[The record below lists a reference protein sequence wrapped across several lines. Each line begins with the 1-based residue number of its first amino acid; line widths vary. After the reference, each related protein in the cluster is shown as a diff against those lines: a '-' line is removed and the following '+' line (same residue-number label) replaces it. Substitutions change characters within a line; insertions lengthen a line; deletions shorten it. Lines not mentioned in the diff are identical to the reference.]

1 MTGQLVPAIA
11 FVAAALAA
19 VTLTPFAARLA
30 TAMGQVSP
38 PRLDRWGS
46 RPTPMFGG
54 IAIVLAILVPAAI
67 LSPEKVPFAVLAVGI
82 LAALTLGLVDDI
94 RGLRPTSKLVGQIVI
109 GTGLAF
115 GGVRVEA
122 IEFAP
127 LAFLAT
133 LAWVVV
139 IMNAVNLMDNMDGLA
154 AGVVGIGSL
163 VLVFMSPEGAWTA
176 VLAAAT
182 TGACLGFVVHNFAPA
197 RVYMGDA
204 GSMALGFTLAA
215 LTLVLTNEAASNVGL
230 AVFAPLL
237 ALGLPIFD
245 TALVTIVRK
254 LEGRPVSQGGR
265 DHTSHRLA
273 ALGLSERWT
282 VIVLYIVAA
291 AMAALG
297 LLAQALGLAF
307 LPLAALGVI
316 ALILLGAF
324 LAENPRDV
332 ANHGELRRAA
342 MLGGGRALVRYGG
355 EISLD
360 VVLAAVALLSAYLI
374 RFESFG
380 ASVSLPL
387 FIAAFPIVIPIQL
400 AAFVLLGLYRILWRY
415 VSVVDMLVIGRCVSV
430 GTAVAGIVVLVL
442 QRDLGQSRAVFLID
456 FILLALLLGG
466 SRMFF
471 ASLRQWFNMQGRATG
486 RRVLIVGANET
497 GVMVLRLLLRSAEP
511 VYQPAGFLDDDPG
524 KHRRRIGGVPVVGRV
539 ADLAAL
545 ARRERAEVV
554 VLALEDHFEREKSI
568 RLQCEELGLE
578 LRQLVPPL

>member
-1 MTGQLVPAIA
+1 MTAQIVSAVA
-11 FVAAALAA
+11 FLAA
-19 VTLTPFAARLA
+19 VLAAAAATPFAARLA

-38 PRLDRWGS
+38 PRVDRWGS

-54 IAIVLAILVPAAI
+54 IAIVLAIVVPAAI
-67 LSPEKVPFAVLAVGI
+67 LSPEKVPLAVLAVGI
-82 LAALTLGLVDDI
+82 LASLTLGLLDDI

-115 GGVRVEA
+115 SGIRVEA
-122 IEFAP
+122 IEIAP

-154 AGVVGIGSL
+154 AGVVGIASL
-163 VLVFMSPEGAWTA
+163 VLVLMSPEGGWTA

-182 TGACLGFVVHNFAPA
+182 TGACLGFLVHNFSPA

-215 LTLVLTNEAASNVGL
+215 LTLVLSNEAASNVGL

-237 ALGLPIFD
+237 VLGLPIFD
-245 TALVTIVRK
+245 TALVTVVRK
-254 LEGRPVSQGGR
+254 LEGRPVGQGGR

-282 VIVLYIVAA
+282 VIVLYLVAA
-291 AMAALG
+291 VMAAFG

-307 LPLAALGVI
+307 VPLASLAVI
-316 ALILLGAF
+316 ALILFGAF
-324 LAENPRDV
+324 LAENPSKV
-332 ANHGELRRAA
+332 ARQGELRRAT
-342 MLGGGRALVRYGG
+342 MLGGGRALLRYGG
-355 EISLD
+355 EIALD
-360 VVLAAVALLSAYLI
+360 IVLATIALLSAYLI

-380 ASVSLPL
+380 ANVSLPL
-387 FIAAFPIVIPIQL
+387 FIAAFPIVVTIQL
-400 AAFVLLGLYRILWRY
+400 AAFVLLGLYQILWRY
-415 VSVVDMLVIGRCVSV
+415 ISVVDMLVIGRCVSI
-430 GTAVAGIVVLVL
+430 GTAVAALVVLVV

-456 FILLALLLGG
+456 FILLSLLLGG

-497 GVMVLRLLLRSAEP
+497 GVMALRLLLRSAEP
-511 VYQPAGFLDDDPG
+511 LYQPAGFLDDDPG

-545 ARRERAEVV
+545 ARRERADVV
-554 VLALEDHFEREKSI
+554 VLALEDDFEREKAV
-568 RLQCEELGLE
+568 RMQCEELGLE

>member
-1 MTGQLVPAIA
+1 MTTHVVSAVA
-11 FVAAALAA
+11 FVAALVAA
-19 VTLTPFAARLA
+19 VALTPLAARLA
-30 TAMGQVSP
+30 TTLGQVSP
-38 PRLDRWGS
+38 PRVDRWGS
-46 RPTPMFGG
+46 RPTPLFGG
-54 IAIVLAILVPAAI
+54 LAIVLAILVPSMI
-67 LSPEKVPFAVLAVGI
+67 LSPEKIPFAVLAVGI
-82 LAALTLGLVDDI
+82 LASLTLGLIDDI
-94 RGLRPTSKLVGQIVI
+94 RGLRPTSKLVGQIAI
-109 GTGLAF
+109 GAGLAF
-115 GGVRVEA
+115 AGIRVEI
-122 IEFAP
+122 IEIAP

-154 AGVVGIGSL
+154 AGVVGIGAL
-163 VLVFMSPEGAWTA
+163 VLVLMSPEGGWTA

-182 TGACLGFVVHNFAPA
+182 TGACLGFLVHNFAPA

-204 GSMALGFTLAA
+204 GSMALGFALAA
-215 LTLVLTNEAASNVGL
+215 LTLVLSNEAASNVGL

-254 LEGRPVSQGGR
+254 LEGRPVSEGGR

-273 ALGLSERWT
+273 SLGLSERWT
-282 VIVLYIVAA
+282 VGVLYLVAA
-291 AMAALG
+291 LMAGLG

-307 LPLAALGVI
+307 VPLASLGVI
-316 ALILLGAF
+316 ALILFGAF
-324 LAENPRDV
+324 LAENPREV
-332 ANHGELRRAA
+332 ARQGELRRAS

-355 EISLD
+355 EIALD
-360 VVLAAVALLSAYLI
+360 IALATVALLSAYLI

-380 ASVSLPL
+380 ANVSLPL

-415 VSVVDMLVIGRCVSV
+415 ISVVDMLVIARCVSV
-430 GTAVAGIVVLVL
+430 GTAVAGVVVLVL

-456 FILLALLLGG
+456 FILLSLLLGG

-471 ASLRQWFNMQGRATG
+471 ASLRQWFNMQGRTAG

-497 GVMVLRLLLRSAEP
+497 GVMALRLLLRSADP

-545 ARRERAEVV
+545 ARRERADVI
-554 VLALEDHFEREKSI
+554 VLALEDHFEREKAV

>member
-1 MTGQLVPAIA
+1 MALVPAVA
-11 FVAAALAA
+11 FLLAALASGA
-19 VTLTPFAARLA
+19 LTPLAARLA
-30 TAMGQVSP
+30 TALGQVSP

-54 IAIVLAILVPAAI
+54 IAIVLAMLVPAGI
-67 LSPEKVPFAVLAVGI
+67 LSPEKVPYAVLAIGI
-82 LAALTLGLVDDI
+82 LASLALGLVDDI

-115 GGVRVEA
+115 AGVRVEA
-122 IEFAP
+122 IQFAP

-154 AGVVGIGSL
+154 AGVVGIGAL
-163 VLVFMSPEGAWTA
+163 VLVFMAPDGGWAG

-182 TGACLGFVVHNFAPA
+182 TGACLGFLVHNFSPA

-204 GSMALGFTLAA
+204 GSMALGFALAA
-215 LTLVLTNEAASNVGL
+215 LTLVLSNEAASNVGL

-245 TALVTIVRK
+245 TALVTVVRR

-282 VIVLYIVAA
+282 VIVLYVVAA
-291 AMAALG
+291 AMAGFG
-297 LLAQALGLAF
+297 LAAQALGLAF
-307 LPLAALGVI
+307 VPLASLAVI
-316 ALILLGAF
+316 ALVLFGAF
-324 LAENPRDV
+324 LAENPSEV
-332 ANHGELRRAA
+332 ASHGELGRAS
-342 MLGGGRALVRYGG
+342 MLGGGRALLRYGG
-355 EISLD
+355 EIALD
-360 VVLAAVALLSAYLI
+360 TVLASVALLSAYLI
-374 RFESFG
+374 RFESFTTNE
-380 ASVSLPL
+380 SLRL
-387 FIAAFPIVIPIQL
+387 LILALPIVVPIQL

-415 VSVVDMLVIGRCVSV
+415 IAVVDMFVIVRCVAI
-430 GTAVAGIVVLVL
+430 GTAVAGVVVLVV

-456 FILLALLLGG
+456 FILLSLLLAG
-466 SRMFF
+466 SRMFLV
-471 ASLRQWFNMQGRATG
+471 SLRHWFNMQGRAAG

-497 GVMVLRLLLRSAEP
+497 GIMALRSLLRSAEP

-545 ARRERAEVV
+545 AQRERAELV
-554 VLALEDHFEREKSI
+554 VLALEDHFERETAV
-568 RLQCEELGLE
+568 RLQCQELGLE
-578 LRQLVPPL
+578 LRQAVPPF

>member
-1 MTGQLVPAIA
+1 MTTHLLP
-11 FVAAALAA
+11 AAAFLLAA
-19 VTLTPFAARLA
+19 LGAGGLTPFAARLA
-30 TAMGQVSP
+30 TTLGQVSP
-38 PRLDRWGS
+38 PRVDRWGS
-46 RPTPMFGG
+46 HPTPMFGG
-54 IAIVLAILVPAAI
+54 IAIVLAILVPAGI
-67 LSPEKVPFAVLAVGI
+67 LSPEKMPYAVLAVGI
-82 LAALTLGLVDDI
+82 LASLALGLVDDI

-109 GTGLAF
+109 GAGLAF
-115 GGVRVEA
+115 AGVRVEA
-122 IEFAP
+122 IEIAP

-154 AGVVGIGSL
+154 AGVVGIGAFVL
-163 VLVFMSPEGAWTA
+163 VLMSPEAGWTA

-182 TGACLGFVVHNFAPA
+182 TGACLGFLVHNFSPA

-215 LTLVLTNEAASNVGL
+215 LTLVLSNEAASNVGL

-237 ALGLPIFD
+237 VLGLPIFD
-245 TALVTIVRK
+245 TALVTVVRK

-282 VIVLYIVAA
+282 VVVLYAVAA
-291 AMAALG
+291 VMAALG

-307 LPLAALGVI
+307 VPLASLGLI
-316 ALILLGAF
+316 ALILFGVF
-324 LAENPRDV
+324 LAENPREV
-332 ANHGELRRAA
+332 ARQGELGRATV
-342 MLGGGRALVRYGG
+342 LGGGRALVRYGG
-355 EISLD
+355 EIALD
-360 VVLAAVALLSAYLI
+360 IVLATVALLSAYLI
-374 RFESFG
+374 RFEAFG
-380 ASVSLPL
+380 SNVSLPL
-387 FIAAFPIVIPIQL
+387 FIAAFPIVVPIQL
-400 AAFVLLGLYRILWRY
+400 AAFVLLGLYQILWRY
-415 VSVVDMLVIGRCVSV
+415 ISVIDMLVIGRCVSV
-430 GTAVAGIVVLVL
+430 GTAVAGLVVLFL

-456 FILLALLLGG
+456 FILLSLLLGG

-471 ASLRQWFNMQGRATG
+471 ASLRQWFDMQGRATG

-497 GVMVLRLLLRSAEP
+497 GVMALRLLLRSAEP
-511 VYQPAGFLDDDPG
+511 LYQPAGFLDDDPG

-545 ARRERAEVV
+545 ARRERADVV
-554 VLALEDHFEREKSI
+554 VLALEDDFEREKAV

>member
-1 MTGQLVPAIA
+1 MTTLLLPAVA

-19 VTLTPFAARLA
+19 GSLTPLAARIA
-30 TAMGQVSP
+30 ARSGQVSP

-46 RPTPMFGG
+46 RPTPLFGG
-54 IAIVLAILVPAAI
+54 VAIVLAILVPAAV
-67 LSPEKVPFAVLAVGI
+67 LSPEKLPFAVLAIGI
-82 LAALTLGLVDDI
+82 LASLALGLIDDI

-109 GTGLAF
+109 GTGLALA
-115 GGVRVEA
+115 GVRIEA
-122 IEFAP
+122 IQIAP

-154 AGVVGIGSL
+154 AGVVGIGAL
-163 VLVFMSPEGAWTA
+163 VLVLMSPDGGWTA
-176 VLAAAT
+176 VLAAST
-182 TGACLGFVVHNFAPA
+182 TGACLGFLVHNFAPA

-215 LTLVLTNEAASNVGL
+215 LTLVLSNEAASNVGL

-245 TALVTIVRK
+245 TALVTVVRK

-282 VIVLYIVAA
+282 VIVLYLVAA
-291 AMAALG
+291 SMAAFG
-297 LLAQALGLAF
+297 LLAHALGLAF
-307 LPLAALGVI
+307 VPLAALALI
-316 ALILLGAF
+316 ALILFGAF
-324 LAENPRDV
+324 LAENPSEV
-332 ANHGELRRAA
+332 ARQGELGRAS
-342 MLGGGRALVRYGG
+342 MLGGGRALLRYGG

-360 VVLAAVALLSAYLI
+360 IVLAAVALLSAYLI

-380 ASVSLPL
+380 ANVSLPL
-387 FIAAFPIVIPIQL
+387 FIAAFPIVVPIQL
-400 AAFVLLGLYRILWRY
+400 AAFVLLGLYQILWRY
-415 VSVVDMLVIGRCVSV
+415 ISVVDMLVIGRCVSV
-430 GTAVAGIVVLVL
+430 GTAVAGVVVLVV

-456 FILLALLLGG
+456 FILLSLLLGG

-471 ASLRQWFNMQGRATG
+471 ASLRQWFAMQGRTAG

-497 GVMVLRLLLRSAEP
+497 GVMALRLLLRSAEP
-511 VYQPAGFLDDDPG
+511 LYQPAGFLDDDPG
-524 KHRRRIGGVPVVGRV
+524 KHRRRIGGVSVIGRV
-539 ADLAAL
+539 SDLATL
-545 ARRERAEVV
+545 AQRERAEVV
-554 VLALEDHFEREKSI
+554 VLALEDHFERETAV
-568 RLQCEELGLE
+568 RLQCQELGLE
-578 LRQLVPPL
+578 LRQAVPPL

>member
-1 MTGQLVPAIA
+1 MTAQIVPAVA
-11 FVAAALAA
+11 FLAAALAA
-19 VTLTPFAARLA
+19 AAVTPFAARLA
-30 TAMGQVSP
+30 TATGQVSP

-82 LAALTLGLVDDI
+82 LASLTLGLIDDI
-94 RGLRPTSKLVGQIVI
+94 RGLRPTSKLVGQIII
-109 GTGLAF
+109 GAGLAF

-163 VLVFMSPEGAWTA
+163 VLVLMSPEGGWAA

-182 TGACLGFVVHNFAPA
+182 TGACLGFLIHNFAPA

-204 GSMALGFTLAA
+204 GSMALGFILAA
-215 LTLVLTNEAASNVGL
+215 LTLVLSNEAASNVGL

-245 TALVTIVRK
+245 TALVTMVRK

-282 VIVLYIVAA
+282 VVVLYVFAA
-291 AMAALG
+291 VMAGFG
-297 LLAQALGLAF
+297 LLAHALGLAF
-307 LPLAALGVI
+307 VPLAALAVI
-316 ALILLGAF
+316 ALILFGAF
-324 LAENPRDV
+324 LAENPTEV
-332 ANHGELRRAA
+332 ARHGELRRATV
-342 MLGGGRALVRYGG
+342 LGGGRALVRYGS
-355 EISLD
+355 EIALD
-360 VVLAAVALLSAYLI
+360 IVLASVALLSAYLI

-380 ASVSLPL
+380 SSVSLPL
-387 FIAAFPIVIPIQL
+387 FIAAFPIVVPIQL
-400 AAFVLLGLYRILWRY
+400 AAFVLLGLYQILWRY
-415 VSVVDMLVIGRCVSV
+415 ISVVDMLVIGRCVAV
-430 GTAVAGIVVLVL
+430 GTAVAGLVVLVL
-442 QRDLGQSRAVFLID
+442 QRDLAQSRAVFVID

-471 ASLRQWFNMQGRATG
+471 ASLRQWFNMRGRATG

-497 GVMVLRLLLRSAEP
+497 GVMALRLLLRSAEP

-545 ARRERAEVV
+545 AQRERAEIV
-554 VLALEDHFEREKSI
+554 VLALEDHFERETAV
-568 RLQCEELGLE
+568 RLQCAELGLE
-578 LRQLVPPL
+578 LRQAVPPL

>member
-1 MTGQLVPAIA
+1 MTPQIVSAVA
-11 FVAAALAA
+11 FLAALLAAAA
-19 VTLTPFAARLA
+19 VTPFAAHVA
-30 TAMGQVSP
+30 TAIGEVSP
-38 PRLDRWGS
+38 PRVDRWGS

-54 IAIVLAILVPAAI
+54 IAIVLAVLVPAGI
-67 LSPEKVPFAVLAVGI
+67 LSPDRVQFGILAVGI
-82 LAALTLGLVDDI
+82 LASLTLGLVDDV

-109 GTGLAF
+109 GAALAF
-115 GGVRVEA
+115 AGVRVEA
-122 IEFAP
+122 ITFAP

-163 VLVFMSPEGAWTA
+163 VLVLMAPQGGWSA

-182 TGACLGFVVHNFAPA
+182 TGACLGFLIHNFAPA

-215 LTLVLTNEAASNVGL
+215 LTLVLSNEAASNVGL

-245 TALVTIVRK
+245 TALVTIVRR

-282 VIVLYIVAA
+282 VAVLYVVAA
-291 AMAALG
+291 VMAGLG

-307 LPLAALGVI
+307 LPLAALGLI
-316 ALILLGAF
+316 ALILFGAF
-324 LAENPRDV
+324 LAENPREV
-332 ANHGELRRAA
+332 ARQGELRRATV
-342 MLGGGRALVRYGG
+342 LGGGRALVRYGG
-355 EISLD
+355 EIALD
-360 VVLAAVALLSAYLI
+360 ITLASVALLSAYLI

-380 ASVSLPL
+380 PNISLPL
-387 FIAAFPIVIPIQL
+387 FIAAFPIVVPIQL
-400 AAFVLLGLYRILWRY
+400 AAFVLLGLYQILWRY
-415 VSVVDMLVIGRCVSV
+415 VSVIDMLVIARCVSV
-430 GTAVAGIVVLVL
+430 GTVVGGLVVLVV

-456 FILLALLLGG
+456 FILLTLLLGG

-471 ASLRQWFNMQGRATG
+471 ASLRQWFGMQGRATG

-497 GVMVLRLLLRSAEP
+497 GVMALRLLLRSAEP

-524 KHRRRIGGVPVVGRV
+524 KHRRKIGGVPVVGRV
-539 ADLAAL
+539 ADLATL
-545 ARRERAEVV
+545 ARRERADVV
-554 VLALEDHFEREKSI
+554 VLALEDDFEREKGV
-568 RLQCEELGLE
+568 RLLCEELGLE

>member
-1 MTGQLVPAIA
+1 MTAQIVSAVA
-11 FVAAALAA
+11 FLAA
-19 VTLTPFAARLA
+19 VIAAAALTPFAARLA
-30 TAMGQVSP
+30 TTLGQVSP

-54 IAIVLAILVPAAI
+54 LAIVLAILVPAAI
-67 LSPEKVPFAVLAVGI
+67 LSPEKRPFAVLAVGI
-82 LAALTLGLVDDI
+82 LASLALGLIDDV
-94 RGLRPTSKLVGQIVI
+94 RGLRPTSKLVGQIII
-109 GTGLAF
+109 GTGLALA
-115 GGVRVEA
+115 GVRVEA
-122 IEFAP
+122 IEIAP

-163 VLVFMSPEGAWTA
+163 VLVLMSPEGTWPA

-182 TGACLGFVVHNFAPA
+182 TGACLGFLLHNFAPA

-215 LTLVLTNEAASNVGL
+215 LTLVLSNHAASNVGL
-230 AVFAPLL
+230 AVFTPLL

-282 VIVLYIVAA
+282 VTVLYLVAGV
-291 AMAALG
+291 MAALG

-307 LPLAALGVI
+307 VPLAALGVI
-316 ALILLGAF
+316 ALVLFGAF
-324 LAENPRDV
+324 LAENPREV
-332 ANHGELRRAA
+332 ARQGELRRAT
-342 MLGGGRALVRYGG
+342 MLGGGHALIRYGG
-355 EISLD
+355 EVALD
-360 VVLAAVALLSAYLI
+360 VVLATVALLSAYLI

-387 FIAAFPIVIPIQL
+387 FTAAFPIVVPIQL
-400 AAFVLLGLYRILWRY
+400 AAFVVLGLYRILWRY
-415 VSVVDMLVIGRCVSV
+415 VSVVDMLVIARCVSV

-442 QRDLGQSRAVFLID
+442 QHDLGQSRAVFLID
-456 FILLALLLGG
+456 FILLTLLLAG

-471 ASLRQWFNMQGRATG
+471 ASLRQWFNMRGRATG

-497 GVMVLRLLLRSAEP
+497 GVMALRLLLRSAEP

-554 VLALEDHFEREKSI
+554 VLALEDHFEREKAV